1 MVITGVIK
9 RKKDSKYDVFIDGEY
24 SFTCD
29 IEALLVLGIEEG
41 KEINNEQYKYYV
53 NYIESK
59 NAKDYAFRLLSKR
72 ILTEKQLIDKLK
84 LKGFSEEAIDK
95 ALLKAKEYNYINDKN
110 YAKLF
115 VEEKIRNQYSRRRI
129 YHELIKRGIKKDII
143 EEVLETLYPF
153 EKEIEVI
160 KQIIQKKRKSY
171 DEVQKLKRYLYT
183 NGFEIENIEKAL
195 NLT

>member
-1 MVITGVIK
+1 MVITGVVK
-9 RKKDSKYDVFIDGEY
+9 RKKDSKYDVFVDGEY
-24 SFTCD
+24 AFTCD
-29 IEALLVLGIEEG
+29 VEVLLLLNIEEG
-41 KEINNEQYKYYV
+41 KEITNEQYKYYV
-53 NYIESK
+53 NFIESK
-59 NAKDYAFRLLSKR
+59 NAKDYAFKLLSRK
-72 ILTEKQLIDKLK
+72 ILTEKQLTDRLK

-95 ALLKAKEYNYINDKN
+95 ALLKAKEYDYINDKS

-115 VEEKIRNQYSRRRI
+115 VEEKIRSQYSRKRV
-129 YHELIKRGIKKDII
+129 YYELIKRGVKKDIA
-143 EEVLETLYPF
+143 EEVLEALYPF

-160 KQIIQKKRKSY
+160 KQIIEKKRKSY